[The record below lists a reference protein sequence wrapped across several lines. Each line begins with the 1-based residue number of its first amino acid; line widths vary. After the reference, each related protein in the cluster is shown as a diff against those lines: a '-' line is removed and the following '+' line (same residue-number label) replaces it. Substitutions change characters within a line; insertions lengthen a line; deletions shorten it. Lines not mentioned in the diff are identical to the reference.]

1 MNPLSPA
8 VGSQDSLL
16 EIALRDNVPRFSPLK
31 KPNVVHLDPFGF
43 FPESSDGEKKPEQD
57 RDSGQGPDEEQSE
70 SSPPESHFFCT
81 LELPGFRESGIAS
94 GYESNTDESDDRES
108 WGQ

>member
-1 MNPLSPA
+1 M
-8 VGSQDSLL
+8 
-16 EIALRDNVPRFSPLK
+16 EIALRDNVPHFSPLK
-31 KPNVVHLDPFGF
+31 KPNVVRLDPFSF
-43 FPESSDGEKKPEQD
+43 FPEPSGGEKKSEQD

-70 SSPPESHFFCT
+70 SSPTEARFFCT
-81 LELPGFRESGIAS
+81 FELPGFRESSIAS